1 MGISLT
7 ASVGMGGIN
16 KPVDV
21 LTIQTSLNRI
31 PSLQGGPTPLL
42 DPDSKIG
49 PNTIGAI
56 ARFQKFHLKFSDGR
70 VDVGKAT
77 HQKLNTLLETLP
89 LVADVGLNN
98 PAASPL
104 AWPNAELHQA
114 MLDRVKELLAGT
126 EAATKVGS
134 WLDTLSPARLTAI
147 DVALQECNPPPGK
160 VSDLVTNNLRDPW
173 DGKIKRIRIGWQR
186 LQTYFEQGTRNFLD
200 MKKVEH
206 REGILCWNKRV
217 QAPGLPTAPGTTTG
231 VHWCGIFATWVYKQV
246 QSRWPNFV
254 RRDLFWKF
262 PLISMP
268 QYLAMNQGGKLDMQ
282 PGDVGVILKNTHHFV
297 VVTPPQDGIVW
308 TVNGNDDYQSILLKP
323 RKVKDILMQYK
334 ADEIFM

>member
-1 MGISLT
+1 MAITLS
-7 ASVGMGGIN
+7 ASVGIGGIN

-31 PSLQGGPTPLL
+31 PTLQGGPTPLL
-42 DPDSKIG
+42 APDSKIG

-56 ARFQKFHLKFSDGR
+56 TRFQKVHLKFSDGR
-70 VDVGKAT
+70 IDVGKAT
-77 HQKLNTLLETLP
+77 HQKLNTLLDTLP
-89 LVADVGLNN
+89 LVPDSSLGNL
-98 PAASPL
+98 AASPN
-104 AWPNAELHQA
+104 AWPSAELQA
-114 MLDRVKELLAGT
+114 PILARVQELLAKT
-126 EAATKVGS
+126 EAAGMVGP
-134 WLDTLSPARLTAI
+134 WLSALSPARLTAI
-147 DVALQECNPPPGK
+147 DVALQECNPPPGR

-173 DGKIKRIRIGWQR
+173 DGKTKRIRIGWQR
-186 LQTYFEQGTRNFLD
+186 LQQYFEVGTRNFLD

-231 VHWCGIFATWVYKQV
+231 VHWCGIFATWVYKQA
-246 QSRWPNFV
+246 QSRWPNFI

-268 QYLAMNQGGKLDMQ
+268 TYLAMNQKGKLDMQ

-308 TVNGNDDYQSILLKP
+308 TVNGNDEYQSVLLKP

-334 ADEIFM
+334 ADEMFM